1 MSIPF
6 ILSIIIS
13 SVFLS
18 KKKLF
23 LRKKVVLNKNIE
35 PDIVIQV
42 DPHNLKTMYT
52 EWNGTKSIWLGHL
65 PLCIT

>member
-6 ILSIIIS
+6 ILSVIIN

-18 KKKLF
+18 KKEFF

-35 PDIVIQV
+35 P
-42 DPHNLKTMYT
+42 
-52 EWNGTKSIWLGHL
+52 SIKKVLTL
-65 PLCIT
+65 DC